1 MGRVRVRPSPGG
13 APALQ
18 VLQHRLA
25 LWLKTHHRIAGD
37 VQVTDLHP
45 AAGGFSNVTL
55 LGSVQWLHGAGSEA
69 QDIVLRLQAPAG
81 GVFEQAD
88 VARQYQTL
96 QRLQGSGI
104 PVPALLG
111 LQTDATTLGAPFYVM
126 HRVPGQVPNENPLYH
141 LEGWFHDLDE
151 PALRA
156 HWFSGIDTLAAI
168 SRVDWRARGF
178 GELLPRPG
186 TTPLAH
192 HLQHYH
198 RHLQWA
204 ESLAQPY
211 PQLHAAHRWL
221 LAHQPAN
228 EPVAL
233 CWGDAKLGN
242 CVFSKGRVVAALDW
256 EMVALSNPVDDLAWW
271 LVLDESLCTGYGLP
285 RLHGLP
291 SREVSVS
298 RWQTASGHSARDLPY
313 YEVFA
318 AWRFAILM
326 ARIGTL
332 FMQRGLAPRESA
344 MDVDNGG
351 ANLLHLLAQRH
362 GF

>member
-1 MGRVRVRPSPGG
+1 MRLKLGPDGN
-13 APALQ
+13 PALQ
-18 VLQHRLA
+18 DLQRQLA
-25 LWLKTHHRIAGD
+25 LWLKAHHRVAGD
-37 VQVTDLHP
+37 VRVTGLQQP
-45 AAGGFSNVTL
+45 AGGFSNVTL
-55 LGSVQWLHGAGSEA
+55 LGSVQWPRGAGSEV
-69 QDIVLRLQAPAG
+69 QDIVLRLQAAAG

-111 LQTDATTLGAPFYVM
+111 LQADASTLGAPFYVM

-151 PALRA
+151 AALRD

-168 SRVDWRARGF
+168 SKFDWQTRGF
-178 GELLPRPG
+178 GDLLPPPG

-192 HLQHYH
+192 QLQQYH

-221 LAHQPAN
+221 LAHQPAD

-242 CVFSKGRVVAALDW
+242 CVFSEGRVVAALDW
-256 EMVALSNPVDDLAWW
+256 EMAALSNPVDDLAWW

-285 RLHGLP
+285 RLRGLP
-291 SREVSVS
+291 SRGESVA
-298 RWQTASGHSARDLPY
+298 RWQAASGHSARDLPY

-332 FMQRGLAPRESA
+332 FMQRGLAPRETA
-344 MDVDNGG
+344 MDVNNGG
-351 ANLLHLLAQRH
+351 AAVLRLLAQQH